1 MWVCFVICGCG
12 CAAPPHQRPDH
23 PFLHQTRY
31 IHAPPPLVFNIL
43 KKSQYCFCKPLF
55 LCTLWVAR
63 SMKALYARVAGP
75 CNAWSLIIG
84 RSVYL
89 AWVGDDMIIIIL
101 ADLIHEGWWYI
112 INHCLSGIYPILTF
126 ATNRNTW
133 FLDPPLFKTPILV
146 RGGNLCIVAW
156 HLQTLSWMA
165 KKGSKVDPAAWTHH
179 YMLEQAGPLNI
190 YSWFKSLSVL
200 NTICWD
206 WKNCANIMMILD
218 TPLYPIF

>member
-1 MWVCFVICGCG
+1 MWVRFVICGCG
-12 CAAPPHQRPDH
+12 CAAHPHQRPDH

-89 AWVGDDMIIIIL
+89 AWVGDDMIIITL

-112 INHCLSGIYPILTF
+112 INHCLSFIYPILTF
-126 ATNRNTW
+126 AANRNTW

-146 RGGNLCIVAW
+146 REGESLYSCMTFANLILNGQKRVKSWPCSMNASLYAW
-156 HLQTLSWMA
+156 ASRTSEHLLL
-165 KKGSKVDPAAWTHH
+165 V
-179 YMLEQAGPLNI
+179 
-190 YSWFKSLSVL
+190 
-200 NTICWD
+200 
-206 WKNCANIMMILD
+206 
-218 TPLYPIF
+218 

>member
-31 IHAPPPLVFNIL
+31 MHAPPPLVFNIL

-89 AWVGDDMIIIIL
+89 AWVGDDMIIITL

-112 INHCLSGIYPILTF
+112 INHCLSFIYPILTF
-126 ATNRNTW
+126 AINRNTW
-133 FLDPPLFKTPILV
+133 FLDPSLFITPILV
-146 RGGNLCIVAW
+146 REGESLYSCMTFANLILNGQKRVKSWPRSMNASLYAW
-156 HLQTLSWMA
+156 ASRTSEHLLL
-165 KKGSKVDPAAWTHH
+165 V
-179 YMLEQAGPLNI
+179 
-190 YSWFKSLSVL
+190 
-200 NTICWD
+200 
-206 WKNCANIMMILD
+206 
-218 TPLYPIF
+218 

>member
-12 CAAPPHQRPDH
+12 CAAHQRPDH

-75 CNAWSLIIG
+75 CNAWSLITG

-112 INHCLSGIYPILTF
+112 INHCLSFIYPILTF
-126 ATNRNTW
+126 AANRNTW

-146 RGGNLCIVAW
+146 REGESLYSCMTFANLILNGQKRVKSWPRSMNASLYAW
-156 HLQTLSWMA
+156 ASRTSEHLLL
-165 KKGSKVDPAAWTHH
+165 V
-179 YMLEQAGPLNI
+179 
-190 YSWFKSLSVL
+190 
-200 NTICWD
+200 
-206 WKNCANIMMILD
+206 
-218 TPLYPIF
+218 